1 MAIHFSYQENINTLF
16 DEKNVSDWICR
27 VIRRHGKIPGK
38 INYLFSNDEYVHD
51 VNVRFLNHDTY
62 TDIITFDNVVG
73 DRISGDII
81 ISIDRVEEN
90 AALFENTFD
99 EELRRVIIHGVL
111 HLIGNKDKTDEEA
124 KNMRKL
130 ENDALKMVVGD

>member
-1 MAIHFSYQENINTLF
+1 MAIHFSFQDNINALF
-16 DEKNVSDWICR
+16 EEKKVSEWICR
-27 VIRRHGKIPGK
+27 VIRHYGKVPGK
-38 INYLFSNDEYVHD
+38 INYLFSSDEYVHD

-81 ISIDRVEEN
+81 ISIDRVGEN

-111 HLIGNKDKTDEEA
+111 HLLGNKDKTDEEA

-130 ENDALKMVVGD
+130 ENDALKMFVGE

>member
-1 MAIHFSYQENINTLF
+1 MAIRFSYQENINTLF

-130 ENDALKMVVGD
+130 ENDALKMFVGE